1 MSDPNKPNL
10 PSQNDMGE
18 DKGVSPA
25 VPLEAKVVHDLELSG
40 GRLSLGALNDLNPLE
55 PIVRVVEGSLGEAE
69 TKDEEDE
76 DNKGSGGEEPSS
88 PQGEER

>member
-18 DKGVSPA
+18 DEGVSPA
-25 VPLEAKVVHDLELSG
+25 VPLEAEVVQDPVLSE
-40 GRLSLGALNDLNPLE
+40 GRLPLGVLYNLKLLE
-55 PIVRVVEGSLGEAE
+55 PIVTVVEGSLGEAE
-69 TKDEEDE
+69 TKDE